1 MTGVMDNQSNSS
13 QVNNL
18 VLASGPLAG
27 SYLFSGRAAAL
38 LGSKQD
44 EDMEWKDTIALK
56 KMLVF
61 MKFFCTLNL
70 EINLALFQ
78 LCTKLRKFYEEE
90 KGY

>member
-1 MTGVMDNQSNSS
+1 MAGVMDNQSNFS

-38 LGSKQD
+38 GSKQN
-44 EDMEWKDTIALK
+44 EDMKWKDTMAPK
-56 KMLVF
+56 KRLVF
-61 MKFFCTLNL
+61 GKFFWTLNL
-70 EINLALFQ
+70 VINLALFQ

-90 KGY
+90 KG